1 MEMLNLSYAGLLYEE
16 EWVNRYDTFSSH
28 EVYCLKVITHNI
40 RLCRTQHLEDSDN
53 APKYTVVLS
62 T

>member
-28 EVYCLKVITHNI
+28 EVYCLKVITHSI
-40 RLCRTQHLEDSDN
+40 RLCRTQH
-53 APKYTVVLS
+53 
-62 T
+62 